1 MNHPEEFDQTTL
13 LIYSVKDDLPNDMPG
28 LETIDTSE
36 TILYFCKGVVK
47 ETRLISTVSKPIEL
61 IIWLMKIRSKNVQR
75 KKKLPK
81 LFYAEKKKNKLSW
94 ECHTRRY

>member
-13 LIYSVKDDLPNDMPG
+13 LIYSVRDDLPNDMPG

-61 IIWLMKIRSKNVQR
+61 IIWLMKTR
-75 KKKLPK
+75 KKVD
-81 LFYAEKKKNKLSW
+81 EKRDKIELL
-94 ECHTRRY
+94 